1 MARRRLSEGT
11 GCLILLYVLFFFV
24 LPSVAIGVERGERDA
39 LIFIGGI
46 VLAHI
51 VAGIVV
57 SPVVGGIWWYEG
69 RRKRKKKRLHEQEQE
84 VKRLHALKLAEEER
98 QKRLR
103 EQEEQRRHEEE
114 ERRFRALELA
124 DVDNMGPGE
133 FEQYVGKLMER
144 RGYKT
149 KVIGKAGDMGV
160 DVVAQNGAKKY
171 AVQVKRYNNQG
182 VSRRAVSDAVAGK
195 EHYGCNAAMVV
206 TNNYFRKGAV
216 ELAQSTKCELVDR
229 DTLADWIADSRAEA
243 TQEPKH
249 EEDHTRVESEEPS
262 TGVDLRFVQLGIRM
276 AAFHIEA
283 GARSFGAY
291 AKKMVEEFGD
301 RVKPYLKAWYN
312 AVRDIPEAENFR
324 GEMTSPAKVDRLSQP
339 EVLDA
344 ILSGEADE
352 DENGI
357 VWRQKREV
365 RVEDAI
371 LPMKQLM
378 PRRQSALDML
388 IAQQRAA
395 ATEREKKPPA
405 QKAPTKKMA
414 GKNRSQGKMPMTPT
428 PPMKMKGLHL
438 HRSPPPTS
446 PVMPANI
453 LTPERVALVERLN
466 QHPLNQK
473 ARELLKQLGEPDYPQ
488 HLSILLLLHALAHN
502 PEGVDENKV
511 WKETFPYSL
520 LDLIVPLREDWETMN
535 LLLGQGEDDPD
546 GIQITNQAIE
556 AVQTPQEMLELLAGT
571 LSDLAPVP
579 DRLPGD

>member
-1 MARRRLSEGT
+1 MARRRSNSNGWLGFIAP
-11 GCLILLYVLFFFV
+11 ILGLLFSVSLFVGFVVVIIDMLVATNAALWGIVLFFC
-24 LPSVAIGVERGERDA
+24 
-39 LIFIGGI
+39 I
-46 VLAHI
+46 VT
-51 VAGIVV
+51 VV
-57 SPVVGGIWWYEG
+57 VTVNLRQRKQEG
-69 RRKRKKKRLHEQEQE
+69 QLLRVREQEA
-84 VKRLHALKLAEEER
+84 KRLHALKLAEEER

-103 EQEEQRRHEEE
+103 EQKEQRRREEE

-133 FEQYVGKLMER
+133 FEQYVGKLMKR

-160 DVVAQNGAKKY
+160 DIVAQNGAKKY
-171 AVQVKRYNNQG
+171 AVQVKRYNQP

-206 TNNYFRKGAV
+206 TNNYFTKGAMD
-216 ELAQSTKCELVDR
+216 LARSTKCQLIDR
-229 DTLADWIADSRAEA
+229 DTLADWIVGLRAE
-243 TQEPKH
+243 TTKGRKQEGN
-249 EEDHTRVESEEPS
+249 HTRVESEELRA
-262 TGVDLRFVQLGIRM
+262 GVDPRFMQLGVRV

-324 GEMTSPAKVDRLSQP
+324 GEMASPAKVDRLSQP

-344 ILSGEADE
+344 ILSGEAAE

-365 RVEDAI
+365 HVEDAI
-371 LPMKQLM
+371 LPMKQPM
-378 PRRQSALDML
+378 PRKQSALDIL

-395 ATEREKKPPA
+395 AIKREKKLLA
-405 QKAPTKKMA
+405 QKVPAKKMA
-414 GKNRSQGKMPMTPT
+414 GKKRSQGKMPMTPT

-453 LTPERVALVERLN
+453 LTPERVALVEQLN
-466 QHPLNQK
+466 NHPLNQK
-473 ARELLKQLGEPDYPQ
+473 AQELLKQMGEPQAPGSLYALQLLFALADYP
-488 HLSILLLLHALAHN
+488 
-502 PEGVDENKV
+502 PGVDPGGLFRGNYPLIDLLQPLEDD
-511 WKETFPYSL
+511 KET
-520 LDLIVPLREDWETMN
+520 LDLLVGM
-535 LLLGQGEDDPD
+535 GEDEDERQVSD
-546 GIQITNQAIE
+546 RAIRE
-556 AVQTPQEMLELLAGT
+556 VQTPQEFLELLAGT
-571 LSDLAPVP
+571 LSDLMPVP